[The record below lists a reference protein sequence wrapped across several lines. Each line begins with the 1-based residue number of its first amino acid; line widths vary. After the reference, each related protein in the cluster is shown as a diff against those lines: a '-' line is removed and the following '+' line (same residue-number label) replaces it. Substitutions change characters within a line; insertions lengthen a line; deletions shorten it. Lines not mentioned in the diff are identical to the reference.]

1 MKKQKQL
8 LRQLQKDAIISLQNA
23 GFTNADIARVLHI
36 SERLIYNMQKEE
48 NPEEPIQLT
57 EIEEQKIKKPSPRKR
72 VKKPDCCTSWEWGW
86 GRSIS
91 DNHLKK
97 AVKNGHI
104 SSRCAEYIIKT
115 R

>member
-8 LRQLQKDAIISLQNA
+8 LRQLRKDAIIGLQNA
-23 GFTNADIARVLHI
+23 GFTIADIARVLHI
-36 SERLIYNMQKEE
+36 SERLIYTMQKEE
-48 NPEEPIQLT
+48 TEEPIQLT
-57 EIEEQKIKKPSPRKR
+57 IEEQKEKK

-91 DNHLKK
+91 ENNLKK

-104 SSRCAEYIIKT
+104 SSKCAEYITKT